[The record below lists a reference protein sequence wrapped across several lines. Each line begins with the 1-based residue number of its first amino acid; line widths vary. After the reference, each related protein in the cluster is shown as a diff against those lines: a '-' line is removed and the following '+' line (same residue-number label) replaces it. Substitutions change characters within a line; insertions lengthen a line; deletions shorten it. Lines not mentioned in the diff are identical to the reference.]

1 MKLLFCK
8 LPACS
13 AFALLLISMITFNAG
28 ASDNTVQIPESI
40 PGFVLIDSPYAF
52 IYARMKPDPAVIKS
66 LFNDVSD
73 DFKTMTGAEPEKGT
87 IIVIG
92 TSGTHPFITMT
103 DNRNG
108 AQPEIHDEMDALME
122 KLSGK
127 GIKLEDA
134 LRLAPISLP
143 YDSLALLNPE
153 GRKDIRSEK
162 DNSPILTD
170 AAGDDILQK

>member
-1 MKLLFCK
+1 
-8 LPACS
+8 
-13 AFALLLISMITFNAG
+13 
-28 ASDNTVQIPESI
+28 
-40 PGFVLIDSPYAF
+40 
-52 IYARMKPDPAVIKS
+52 
-66 LFNDVSD
+66 
-73 DFKTMTGAEPEKGT
+73 
-87 IIVIG
+87 
-92 TSGTHPFITMT
+92 MT